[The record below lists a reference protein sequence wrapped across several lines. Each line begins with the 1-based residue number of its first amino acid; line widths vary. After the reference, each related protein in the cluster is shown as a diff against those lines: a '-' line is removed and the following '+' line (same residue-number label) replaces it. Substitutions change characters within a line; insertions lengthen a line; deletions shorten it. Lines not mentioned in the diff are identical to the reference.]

1 MFASRSDLMPRTKP
15 YAWIVAASLLLLL
28 AAALLLPS
36 PAAAQKRSKAAPT
49 NAAPDSV
56 SKPGSQDEGIS
67 VRVYEDGKEPVSKKA
82 RTVRERASAAREEA
96 ADEADKADTPDTP
109 EPPERPDDHSNDLVR
124 FGQDYEPKDVAIVA
138 ISANDPATH
147 PDDRPEQLASEAKRL
162 GYRFPVLFDESQEV
176 AKAYRAAC
184 TPDFFVFDGKRRLV
198 YRGQF
203 DSSRPG
209 TTVPVTGVDLRAAAD
224 AVLAGK
230 PVSQQ
235 QKASLGCNIKW
246 RAGNEPND

>member
-82 RTVRERASAAREEA
+82 R
-96 ADEADKADTPDTP
+96 PM
-109 EPPERPDDHSNDLVR
+109 
-124 FGQDYEPKDVAIVA
+124 PKM
-138 ISANDPATH
+138 S
-147 PDDRPEQLASEAKRL
+147 
-162 GYRFPVLFDESQEV
+162 
-176 AKAYRAAC
+176 
-184 TPDFFVFDGKRRLV
+184 
-198 YRGQF
+198 
-203 DSSRPG
+203 
-209 TTVPVTGVDLRAAAD
+209 
-224 AVLAGK
+224 
-230 PVSQQ
+230 
-235 QKASLGCNIKW
+235 
-246 RAGNEPND
+246 